1 MVAGTL
7 WESLKDSYG
16 SPGVL
21 SIYAEFKQAIETKIP
36 DNTDP
41 YLAVDK
47 FTAHFGRLAE
57 NGVIIEDHLQG
68 MMLLSK
74 LPPSMEAIAQLMCQE
89 SDIKK
94 ITILVIRRAILM
106 GWEQRSGSKGQTRQN
121 TQKLSAVKH
130 GPNEPHFQQQQQQG
144 EGSGTQ
150 GKRNRRGNWSGRP
163 RAQQAQPVQQQE
175 SPPPAPPQPFQFHQK
190 T

>member
-7 WESLKDSYG
+7 WESIKDSYG

-21 SIYAEFKQAIETKIP
+21 SIYAEFKQVIETKIP

-41 YLAVDK
+41 SLAVDK
-47 FTAHFGRLAE
+47 FAAHFGRLAE

-94 ITILVIRRAILM
+94 ITILV
-106 GWEQRSGSKGQTRQN
+106 
-121 TQKLSAVKH
+121 V
-130 GPNEPHFQQQQQQG
+130 
-144 EGSGTQ
+144 
-150 GKRNRRGNWSGRP
+150 
-163 RAQQAQPVQQQE
+163 
-175 SPPPAPPQPFQFHQK
+175 
-190 T
+190 